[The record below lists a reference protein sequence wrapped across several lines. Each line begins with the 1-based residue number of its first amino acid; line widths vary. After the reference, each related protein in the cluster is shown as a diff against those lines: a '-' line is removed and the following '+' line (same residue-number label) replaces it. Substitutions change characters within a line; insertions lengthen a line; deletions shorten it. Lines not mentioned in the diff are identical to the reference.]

1 MATKILSVDGKTLL
15 DARPDPRPTAS
26 VLDVDISLQ
35 SLRQQ
40 LDDALPAV
48 RPRAKLGGL
57 AATRAAERDAARKK
71 VENSTDLAAM
81 RGHAE
86 RLRVIAREY
95 SAARIAAGQDR
106 HLSDLGVD
114 QLREKLKLAFGK
126 KLVDNEKSYEA
137 KETEFLTSFHG
148 RGKLWIALREKSGPV
163 QATVAAA
170 QGVALLL
177 PSFQPEEA
185 LAVLE
190 QATDERDFVT
200 MHFVSRVVKN
210 LVASDE
216 RFGSLTGEAETLLAD
231 AALAQGDEASDASEY
246 ARVLA
251 AAMREQLGSTSK
263 LVAKNG
269 AWDVVLDSAGL
280 LSAFA
285 VPGVDGDEAE
295 LARRFPRAAA
305 AHARDDDIVFL
316 NASDGD
322 DAADAPG
329 GAESEA

>member
-1 MATKILSVDGKTLL
+1 VATKVLSVSGKTLL
-15 DARPDPRPTAS
+15 DAKPDPRPTVG

-35 SLRQQ
+35 ALHQR
-40 LDDALPAV
+40 LDDALPAI

-57 AATRAAERDAARKK
+57 AATRAAEREAGRAR
-71 VENSTDLAAM
+71 VENSTTLADM

-95 SAARIAAGQDR
+95 QAARIAAGQDR
-106 HLSDLGVD
+106 HLSDAGVAD
-114 QLREKLKLAFGK
+114 ARAKLRRTFEE

-137 KETEFLTSFHG
+137 KETELLASFHG
-148 RGKLWIALREKSGPV
+148 RGKLWQALREKSGPV

-170 QGVALLL
+170 QGVAALLG
-177 PSFQPEEA
+177 QYAPEEA

-190 QATDERDFVT
+190 QAIDERDLVT
-200 MHFVSRVVKN
+200 LHYVTRVVKN

-231 AALAQGDEASDASEY
+231 AALASGDEASDASEY
-246 ARVLA
+246 ARALA
-251 AAMREQLGSTSK
+251 AAMREQLVTTSK
-263 LVAKNG
+263 LVGKNG
-269 AWDVVLDSAGL
+269 NFDPVLDSAGL

-295 LARRFPRAAA
+295 NARRFPRAAA

-329 GAESEA
+329 GGSEA